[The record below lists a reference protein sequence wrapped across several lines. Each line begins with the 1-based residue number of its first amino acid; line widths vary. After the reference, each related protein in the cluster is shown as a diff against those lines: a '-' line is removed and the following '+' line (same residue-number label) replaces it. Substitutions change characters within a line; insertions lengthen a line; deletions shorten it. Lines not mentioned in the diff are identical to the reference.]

1 MRTLDGMGHR
11 AIADTA
17 ILIGFSPE
25 AKCVY
30 NAAIPLSDYWDGIH
44 VWDNA
49 QGIQTLRLEKLH
61 GYLFDSKGGL
71 LQEFESI
78 FDIDTGVFKSGWA
91 KHADGTF
98 QQHEA

>member
-1 MRTLDGMGHR
+1 MAYTSGTM
-11 AIADTA
+11 
-17 ILIGFSPE
+17 PE
-25 AKCVY
+25 A
-30 NAAIPLSDYWDGIH
+30 SE
-44 VWDNA
+44 
-49 QGIQTLRLEKLH
+49 TLRLEKLH